1 MDNVIYF
8 VPILKEDAVLET
20 SRETEERCV
29 ATQSSG
35 CRKIKVSEL
44 TIVTEKC
51 GESTYYAIKYLGED
65 GKSHIGYGSY
75 NLDIVLQYIKDYF
88 DLGENKRHLKITK
101 AISYYKDQYY
111 EEIGKGNE
119 EQALKNLQLVH
130 WLTELDT
137 YRRRGESI

>member
-1 MDNVIYF
+1 
-8 VPILKEDAVLET
+8 
-20 SRETEERCV
+20 V

-44 TIVTEKC
+44 TIVTEK
-51 GESTYYAIKYLGED
+51 GRESTFYAIKYLGED
-65 GKSHIGYGSY
+65 GEFHIGYGSY
-75 NLDIVLQYIKDYF
+75 DLDIVLQYIKDYF
-88 DLGENKRHLKITK
+88 DLGENKRQLKITK
-101 AISYYKDQYY
+101 AINYYKDQYY

-137 YRRRGESI
+137 YRKAGSSV